1 MTLISRLVVVAL
13 GYLRCPNWIQRLS
26 DDRRGLIGRIDGLQI
41 KFGAM
46 MWPRL
51 RDVSVVSVSALVL
64 SALFLGCGDS
74 SSNGHSHGGDEHSH
88 SAEPTTEEHG
98 HGSGITTTVWAES
111 VEIFTEHP
119 TMVAGETSAPWAVH
133 VTRLDGYRPLTEGAL
148 TLRFRRPDGAAYVHT
163 VEEPSEPGIFT
174 PQPTIPE
181 TGTFRLFMIVEGAQV
196 QDTIEVGNLTVYESA
211 SAAPTPGSESAEISY
226 LKEQQ
231 WETEFGVAEAQ
242 ERSVQRSIE
251 ASGTIEPV
259 AGQFAEVSAPV
270 SGLTP
275 ARANLDM
282 PAPGDRVRE
291 GQTLAILSP
300 SGGEGSYA
308 DLKGRVERLERE
320 VRRAERLVEA
330 EAIPRKRLI
339 EARHDLT
346 LARAA
351 LESMGGTTEEARS
364 KMEPSTEDTGFN
376 YSLKAPISGRI
387 QKRHLA
393 PGSRVEVG
401 TVLYTIVDPSRVWIR
416 LRVPAEHAAAVSRA
430 DRATFTVEGS
440 ATVHETSRVVST
452 GVSIDSNTR
461 TLPVRLEAPNS
472 NGTLKIGMMA
482 DAQLLLEDTQSGV
495 AIPNEAIQI
504 EDGQPVA
511 YVETGGESFERR
523 PLQLGPT
530 DGQHTL
536 VERGVQAR
544 EHVVTAGAYQVYL
557 ASLNS
562 SQMAGHGH
570 PH

>member
-1 MTLISRLVVVAL
+1 
-13 GYLRCPNWIQRLS
+13 
-26 DDRRGLIGRIDGLQI
+26 
-41 KFGAM
+41 

-88 SAEPTTEEHG
+88 SAEQTTEEHG

-163 VEEPSEPGIFT
+163 VEGPSEPGIFT

-242 ERSVQRSIE
+242 ERSVQQSIE

-291 GQTLAILSP
+291 EQTLAILSP

-330 EAIPRKRLI
+330 EAVPRKRLV
-339 EARHDLT
+339 EARHDLS

-351 LESMGGTTEEARS
+351 LESMGGSGGSAS
-364 KMEPSTEDTGFN
+364 HLAAASSEPSTNGADFN
-376 YSLKAPISGRI
+376 YDLKAPISGRV
-387 QKRHLA
+387 QERHLA
-393 PGSRVEVG
+393 PGSRVGVG

-416 LRVPAEHAAAVSRA
+416 LRVPAEHAAAVSGVTGA
-430 DRATFTVEGS
+430 VFTVEGIDT
-440 ATVHETSRVVST
+440 AYEASRVVST
-452 GVSIDSNTR
+452 GASIDADTR
-461 TLPVRLEAPNS
+461 TLPVRLEAPNPS
-472 NGTLKIGMMA
+472 GALKIGMMA
-482 DAQLLLEDTQSGV
+482 DARLLLDDGKPGIT
-495 AIPNEAIQI
+495 IPNEAIQT

-511 YVETGGESFERR
+511 YVQTGGESFERR

-530 DGQHTL
+530 DGQYTL
-536 VERGVQAR
+536 VERGVQAG
-544 EHVVTAGAYQVYL
+544 EHVVTSGAYQVYL
-557 ASLNS
+557 ASLNT
-562 SQMAGHGH
+562 SQIGHGH
-570 PH
+570 TH